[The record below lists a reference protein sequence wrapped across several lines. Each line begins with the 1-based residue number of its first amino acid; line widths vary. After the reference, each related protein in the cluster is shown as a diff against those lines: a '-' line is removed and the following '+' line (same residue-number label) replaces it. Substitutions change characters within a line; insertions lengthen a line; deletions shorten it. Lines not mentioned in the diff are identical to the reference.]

1 MDDHLK
7 NISLGLNME
16 SNDVRMIMI
25 YGIGGIGK
33 TTIAQYL
40 YEQISWRFDCCSFL
54 ENVEST
60 ELLGLQN
67 QLLKDTIV
75 GGNKKISN
83 THQAAY
89 VIENSLNF
97 RKALIVFDSVD
108 DDMNKLELLVGTH
121 NWFGKGSRI
130 IITTRDKHLLN
141 RLKVDHSY
149 GVVGLQYNEALKL
162 FRQYA
167 FGQDFPKEDFKGFID
182 RVIHYCQG
190 HPLALKVLGSNLRC
204 KTIHEWDSQLL
215 KLEKEPEM
223 KILSVLKTSY
233 DGLDRSQQKIFLDI
247 ACFFEG
253 ENRDFASKI
262 LDGCKLYGEINIRI
276 LWDRCLITVTSNN
289 RICMHD
295 LIQQMG
301 WQIVREDYPEDP
313 NRWSRLWNIDDI
325 YHAFISEEVRIKIKL
340 IA

>member
-1 MDDHLK
+1 M
-7 NISLGLNME
+7 
-16 SNDVRMIMI
+16 
-25 YGIGGIGK
+25 
-33 TTIAQYL
+33 
-40 YEQISWRFDCCSFL
+40 
-54 ENVEST
+54 
-60 ELLGLQN
+60 
-67 QLLKDTIV
+67 
-75 GGNKKISN
+75 
-83 THQAAY
+83 
-89 VIENSLNF
+89 IENSLHF
-97 RKALIVFDSVD
+97 RKAIIVFDSVD

-141 RLKVDHSY
+141 RLKVDHPY
-149 GVVGLQYNEALKL
+149 EVVGLKYNEALKL
-162 FRQYA
+162 FSQYA
-167 FGQDFPKEDFKGFID
+167 FGPDFSKEDFKGLID

-190 HPLALKVLGSNLRC
+190 HPLALKVLGSNLLC
-204 KTIHEWDSQLL
+204 KTIHEWDSQLH
-215 KLEKEPEM
+215 KLVKEPEM

-253 ENRDFASKI
+253 ENRDFASKL
-262 LDGCKLYGEINIRI
+262 LDGCKLYGEINIRV
-276 LWDRCLITVTSNN
+276 LWDRCLITVTSDN

-301 WQIVREDYPEDP
+301 WQIFREDYPEDP